1 VFVGRYESWCHK
13 CALVSDRFDCPHCE
27 VVVSP
32 RYNFVRHLT
41 TTHRLELD
49 DAEQCANDRV
59 QPGERTPPRSGR
71 VFVTPGHLRSVS
83 MLEDTDAAAETIS
96 SFREALGGVEILLR
110 PVDAGLT
117 VMSLDV
123 ERCGSMISVG
133 ARGGGGTLT
142 SLPPS
147 SDRITSMASAYEGKQ
162 EDLARE
168 SLEELFSLRLVAS
181 ALASQLRLS
190 AAPWLFV
197 AHEWRVHLSNESN
210 GKIDLL
216 GFDPSTRRL
225 VVIELKAS
233 AADARK
239 LDQNG
244 WDAATQAD
252 EYASAIWEGRSELY
266 PFFDRLIATQAAVY
280 APDDQVAS
288 IDTSSRPTTTVWWPD
303 AEGDH
308 TPEWPAWSSTE
319 LLVKS
324 DTPRMAKYRRHQ
336 SWWRESQRGV
346 APGDHPKVPG
356 RLIGSMFAAASVD
369 ADRRLNFI
377 DEAAYR
383 HAERRAYE
391 VDSEGGTL
399 DAKRLFGNLLS
410 SMPMCFNLFGA
421 IGTAPRFADL
431 VRSVFDDEAADIEDV
446 VCEAPSPPTWNDRT
460 AFDAQI
466 NYNIRGGDRRFLA
479 IETKYT
485 EPFSQ
490 IRYDR
495 PEYRHLTEQCGWFR
509 KGASNV
515 IVDVETN
522 QLWRGLMLMNVVESH
537 MGASGR
543 YCVVAPA
550 DDSDAR
556 AAVGTVRSWLV
567 PDERWRLCFVSLEE
581 IVAAARGITDHGL
594 NNWAD
599 DFSQRYL
606 PS

>member
-1 VFVGRYESWCHK
+1 MFVGRYESRCHHGGV
-13 CALVSDRFDCPHCE
+13 VSDRFVCPHCE
-27 VVVSP
+27 VVASP
-32 RYNFVRHLT
+32 RHNFIRHLT
-41 TTHRLELD
+41 STHGLGLD
-49 DAEQCANDRV
+49 DAQQWANDRI
-59 QPGERTPPRSGR
+59 QPGERTSRPSGP

-83 MLEDTDAAAETIS
+83 MLEDTDTAAETIS

-133 ARGGGGTLT
+133 ARGGGGALT

-147 SDRITSMASAYEGKQ
+147 SDRTASMVSAYEGKR

-168 SLEELFSLRLVAS
+168 SLEELFSLRLVAA
-181 ALASQLRLS
+181 ALANELRLP

-244 WDAATQAD
+244 WDAARQAD
-252 EYASAIWEGRSELY
+252 EYASAIWEGRNELY
-266 PFFDRLIATQAAVY
+266 PFFDRLIAAQAALYV
-280 APDDQVAS
+280 PEDQVAS
-288 IDTSSRPTTTVWWPD
+288 IDSSSRPTTTVWWPD

-308 TPEWPAWSSTE
+308 TPVWPAWNSIE
-319 LLVKS
+319 LLVKRG
-324 DTPRMAKYRRHQ
+324 TPRLAKYRRHQ

-346 APGDHPKVPG
+346 TPGDHPKVPG
-356 RLIGSMFAAASVD
+356 RLIGSMFAAASVE

-383 HAERRAYE
+383 HAERRAHE
-391 VDSEGGTL
+391 VDGEGGTL
-399 DAKRLFGNLLS
+399 DAERLFGNLLS

-431 VRSVFDDEAADIEDV
+431 VRSVFDDEAADIGDV
-446 VCEAPSPPTWNDRT
+446 VCEAPSPPTWSDRT

-466 NYNIRGGDRRFLA
+466 NYTTRGGDRRFLA

-485 EPFSQ
+485 EPFTQ

-495 PEYRHLTEQCGWFR
+495 PEYRHLTERSGWFEQ
-509 KGASNV
+509 GASNV
-515 IVDVETN
+515 LVDVETN
-522 QLWRGLMLMNVVESH
+522 QLWRGLLLMNVVESH
-537 MGASGR
+537 IGANGR